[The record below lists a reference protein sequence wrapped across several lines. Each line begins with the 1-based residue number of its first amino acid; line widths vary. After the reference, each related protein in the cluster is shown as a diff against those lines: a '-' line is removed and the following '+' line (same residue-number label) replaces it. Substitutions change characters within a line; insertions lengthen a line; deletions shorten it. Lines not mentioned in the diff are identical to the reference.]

1 MPVSITEVVDEAIRY
16 EHNLAALY
24 HSFSSIFT
32 DDTELWWELST
43 SEEEH
48 AMLLESGRTLFKEE
62 FARDTIPE
70 DLDALRQSNE
80 SLETLLDEFEEA
92 APSREEAFRL
102 TLDLEKDANEMT
114 LHRILK
120 IEKSQQADEI
130 VTRIYDEDS
139 AHAEKVLAYVNRRG
153 ISI

>member
-1 MPVSITEVVDEAIRY
+1 
-16 EHNLAALY
+16 
-24 HSFSSIFT
+24 
-32 DDTELWWELST
+32 
-43 SEEEH
+43 
-48 AMLLESGRTLFKEE
+48 MLLESGRTLFKEE

-120 IEKSQQADEI
+120 IEKSPQADEI